1 MNNEAKAKYEE
12 CLSYLDE
19 TVEQIN
25 LLADGVLSAEEFDA
39 MVDEAEERAEEMLE
53 IIENDLSDAEKA
65 KVEEKKA
72 EIKGKMEELRKEFTN
87 RLDAAEAH
95 AREELARRR
104 EERKNKNK

>member
-1 MNNEAKAKYEE
+1 MNKCALAVVITAAATLTG
-12 CLSYLDE
+12 CLDPNYKRPVRPSEPVDIPE
-19 TVEQIN
+19 SKVEKHDKK
-25 LLADGVLSAEEFDA
+25 LAEEP
-39 MVDEAEERAEEMLE
+39 
-53 IIENDLSDAEKA
+53 